1 MSDLV
6 LEFIRLADT
15 KPMLQQ
21 RVVVNRQ
28 AYADA
33 KEDLAQGEELD
44 KLIVS
49 YDSELATL
57 KRMLF
62 IVIHRLD
69 TIARLVDSQYI

>member
-6 LEFIRLADT
+6 LEFIRLLDT

-33 KEDLAQGEELD
+33 KEDLAQCDELD
-44 KLIVS
+44 KLITS

-62 IVIHRLD
+62 IVMHRLD
-69 TIARLVDSQYI
+69 TIARLVDSQYT